1 MARVAPRRGRRVV
14 PEGGVDEARAGI
26 PVGRR
31 SVPGGVGAVPG
42 LPPQA
47 CGGVRRRQPRR
58 LVQGLPRD
66 DRHAAEPPVRDAAG
80 LRRGR
85 GRPRARG
92 GALHVRELRP
102 RGPVDELRPAG
113 LPPPARDLDGDLS
126 LRPRGACVGDRRLD
140 PRPARRTP
148 ETLASALDVI
158 GAPPRQGTFA
168 TAIPHGSVPHGTR
181 ATTVS
186 ERVSITATSFVRPT
200 VAQRNRPSG
209 VSAVHQV
216 RGPTGIALSTFS
228 DAVSRT
234 RISPDWPCDTYARA
248 PSGANVTS
256 TGRLPPVGADLV
268 RASCATSI
276 TDTTCAC
283 SLATKRR
290 RESAVKR
297 IPRGFRGTAISLTT
311 VSVAVSI
318 RWTSSEVSLE
328 TATQRPSGDATA
340 VSGSFPTAIFFVIFS
355 DSASRTVTESSFSLT
370 T

>member
-26 PVGRR
+26 PMGRR
-31 SVPGGVGAVPG
+31 SVPGGVGAVPR
-42 LPPQA
+42 LPSQA
-47 CGGVRRRQPRR
+47 RGGVRRRQPRR

-85 GRPRARG
+85 GRPRARA
-92 GALHVRELRP
+92 GAL
-102 RGPVDELRPAG
+102 
-113 LPPPARDLDGDLS
+113 DL
-126 LRPRGACVGDRRLD
+126 
-140 PRPARRTP
+140 
-148 ETLASALDVI
+148 I

-209 VSAVHQV
+209 VSGVHQV

-248 PSGANVTS
+248 PSGA
-256 TGRLPPVGADLV
+256 
-268 RASCATSI
+268 
-276 TDTTCAC
+276 
-283 SLATKRR
+283 K
-290 RESAVKR
+290 
-297 IPRGFRGTAISLTT
+297 
-311 VSVAVSI
+311 
-318 RWTSSEVSLE
+318 
-328 TATQRPSGDATA
+328 
-340 VSGSFPTAIFFVIFS
+340 
-355 DSASRTVTESSFSLT
+355 
-370 T
+370 

>member
-42 LPPQA
+42 LPP
-47 CGGVRRRQPRR
+47 
-58 LVQGLPRD
+58 
-66 DRHAAEPPVRDAAG
+66 
-80 LRRGR
+80 
-85 GRPRARG
+85 
-92 GALHVRELRP
+92 
-102 RGPVDELRPAG
+102 
-113 LPPPARDLDGDLS
+113 PARDLDGDLS

-148 ETLASALDVI
+148 EALASALDVI

-228 DAVSRT
+228 DAVPRT

-248 PSGANVTS
+248 PSGAKVTS
-256 TGRLPPVGADLV
+256 A
-268 RASCATSI
+268 
-276 TDTTCAC
+276 
-283 SLATKRR
+283 
-290 RESAVKR
+290 
-297 IPRGFRGTAISLTT
+297 
-311 VSVAVSI
+311 
-318 RWTSSEVSLE
+318 
-328 TATQRPSGDATA
+328 
-340 VSGSFPTAIFFVIFS
+340 
-355 DSASRTVTESSFSLT
+355 
-370 T
+370 

>member
-47 CGGVRRRQPRR
+47 CGGGRRPQP
-58 LVQGLPRD
+58 
-66 DRHAAEPPVRDAAG
+66 
-80 LRRGR
+80 
-85 GRPRARG
+85 
-92 GALHVRELRP
+92 
-102 RGPVDELRPAG
+102 
-113 LPPPARDLDGDLS
+113 
-126 LRPRGACVGDRRLD
+126 RRLD

-158 GAPPRQGTFA
+158 GEPPRQGTFA

-248 PSGANVTS
+248 PSRAKVTS
-256 TGRLPPVGADLV
+256 TGRLPPVVADLV
-268 RASCATSI
+268 RARCATSI

-283 SLATKRR
+283 SLATRRR

-340 VSGSFPTAIFFVIFS
+340 VSGSFPTAIFFVIN
-355 DSASRTVTESSFSLT
+355 
-370 T
+370 